1 MRKILFVFVAMVLFV
16 SSNVFAGDV
25 TLTTYY
31 PAPFG
36 MYQEMRVMGNLGV
49 GSTNPASKVDIAT
62 GSNVSGLRL
71 RGVVENAEI
80 GDIYMGSG
88 GQMIFSTKN
97 GTDSSRYID
106 LRPEDNAYGVIIRE
120 SDGTSTTPY
129 ANLYVVDAVDD
140 YFSINVN
147 SVTDGDALVVAAS
160 NNIGIGTVA
169 PAYSLQVGTPTFSNT
184 PSASSVD
191 ASSPPPNIAVAIKN
205 DLWVDGR
212 IFSEGGGEWTRD
224 STHGFLY
231 PTALTDR
238 VGIGTS
244 GPVSELDVAGGI
256 ISLNGGKIN
265 NDGDAVDKGISI
277 TNDSYIGINKSN
289 PQASVHIGAHS
300 AGGFQTETV
309 VSLIVD
315 GTTAILGHEV
325 IGTPASQ
332 RNLYVNGFIQP
343 STNVNNTCTASLAG
357 AIRVSQPPV
366 GGGTHCPLE
375 VCFSGSQAFSPSGWS
390 WKDVCEYVT
399 YSGGQ
404 PPDPIGVGTGNL
416 FNFND

>member
-1 MRKILFVFVAMVLFV
+1 MKKILFVFAAMVLFV

-80 GDIYMGSG
+80 GDIYMGSE

-160 NNIGIGTVA
+160 NNIGIGTTSPKARLHVREEGTGGVDEIARFGSYNSDLPSVIIGSESSA
-169 PAYSLQVGTPTFSNT
+169 PGLGYLSLYRAEVSLPKVRIT
-184 PSASSVD
+184 ASDTV
-191 ASSPPPNIAVAIKN
+191 
-205 DLWVDGR
+205 
-212 IFSEGGGEWTRD
+212 
-224 STHGFLY
+224 STYFNSGN
-231 PTALTDR
+231 
-238 VGIGTS
+238 VGIGTTN
-244 GPVSELDVAGGI
+244 PTEALDINGQVRIRGGSPAEGNVLTSDANGVGTWQAAGGGNVNRVI
-256 ISLNGGKIN
+256 LFALKWNG
-265 NDGDAVDKGISI
+265 S
-277 TNDSYIGINKSN
+277 
-289 PQASVHIGAHS
+289 QLVH
-300 AGGFQTETV
+300 QKT
-309 VSLIVD
+309 LI
-315 GTTAILGHEV
+315 L
-325 IGTPASQ
+325 
-332 RNLYVNGFIQP
+332 
-343 STNVNNTCTASLAG
+343 STNVPGDLTKNVVVYGTTTPTYGHYVVPVSFAGFYIDSADIVSASL
-357 AIRVSQPPV
+357 VELSEV
-366 GGGTHCPLE
+366 PLKVTITNTLGYNRLE
-375 VCFSGSQAFSPSGWS
+375 FIISKDKNHHSLTTNSTIYFMCTWPS
-390 WKDVCEYVT
+390 
-399 YSGGQ
+399 
-404 PPDPIGVGTGNL
+404 L
-416 FNFND
+416 R